1 MNQSSFSAMTRALS
15 RLPSRRDVLRGLA
28 GSALSG
34 LLTRQAG
41 DALAKKG
48 GKGKGKG
55 KTKNKKGKG
64 KVTLCHRGKTITVS
78 KSAVKGHKQHGD
90 TQGRCPTTNQPSG
103 PTCSDGITN
112 GTETDV
118 DCGGG
123 TCPRCATGKT
133 CASRNDCASARC
145 DTGAC
150 EQCAD
155 PNTDCGTDVG
165 GGMCGCRDHESGQRF
180 CTKIAGRLLPV
191 GTPCTACRGDE
202 QCFPING
209 GAGGI
214 ECIRPC
220 GAA

>member
-1 MNQSSFSAMTRALS
+1 MNQSSFSAMTRVLS
-15 RLPSRRDVLRGLA
+15 RLPSRRDVLRGIA

-48 GKGKGKG
+48 GKGKGK
-55 KTKNKKGKG
+55 TKNKKGKKG
-64 KVTLCHRGKTITVS
+64 KVTLCHQGKTITVS
-78 KSAVKGHKQHGD
+78 KSARKAHLAHGD
-90 TQGRCPTTNQPSG
+90 TQGRCPSEPTG
-103 PTCSDGITN
+103 PTCTDGITN
-112 GTETDV
+112 GAETDV
-118 DCGGG
+118 DCGG
-123 TCPRCATGKT
+123 TCPRCATGKI

-145 DTGAC
+145 DLGNC

-155 PNTDCGTDVG
+155 PLTDCGTDAG
-165 GGMCGCRDHESGQRF
+165 GGMCACRDHESGQRF

-191 GTPCTACRGDE
+191 GTHCTACQGDE
-202 QCFPING
+202 LCYPING

-220 GAA
+220 GAT

>member
-1 MNQSSFSAMTRALS
+1 MVADRFETLLRSLS
-15 RLPSRRDVLRGLA
+15 QTPSRRNALRLLA
-28 GSALSG
+28 GSALGG
-34 LLTRQAG
+34 LMTREAG
-41 DALAKKG
+41 HALAKKG

-55 KTKNKKGKG
+55 KNKRRKKDR
-64 KVTLCHRGKTITVS
+64 VTLCHQGKTIAVS
-78 KSAVKGHKQHGD
+78 KSAQKAHLAHGD
-90 TQGRCPTTNQPSG
+90 SIGRCRTTNQPADV
-103 PTCSDGITN
+103 TCSDGITN
-112 GTETDV
+112 GSETDV

-145 DTGAC
+145 DLGAC

-191 GTPCTACRGDE
+191 GTPCTACQGDE
-202 QCFPING
+202 LCYPING
-209 GAGGI
+209 GASGI

>member
-1 MNQSSFSAMTRALS
+1 MDHHVSTWTRSL
-15 RLPSRRDVLRGLA
+15 RGVPSRRDVLRALA
-28 GSALSG
+28 GTGLGFGALQLSNVASA
-34 LLTRQAG
+34 
-41 DALAKKG
+41 
-48 GKGKGKG
+48 
-55 KTKNKKGKG
+55 KNKKKGKNKRG
-64 KVTLCHRGKTITVS
+64 KKDKVTLCHQGKTITVS

-90 TQGRCPTTNQPSG
+90 TQGRCPTTTQPSG
-103 PTCSDGITN
+103 DTCSDGITN
-112 GTETDV
+112 GSETDV
-118 DCGGG
+118 DCGG

-191 GTPCTACRGDE
+191 GTRCTACQGDE
-202 QCFPING
+202 LCYPING

-220 GAA
+220 GVA